1 MRPSGRAHTC
11 VPVSVPGR
19 TPTGTSLCHAAQRC
33 PGAMASGS
41 EPSPSPSLGCMRQPC
56 LLLPAQPQPGG
67 RCDRS
72 WSPGGQQDRVGTP
85 TALAVP
91 AAAPWDQDDTVEL
104 GTGKGTL
111 THPIPGHLVWP
122 REPCVCTAPGSLQPA
137 ELSSDT
143 HACTHT
149 CAHTDT
155 CTHTYVYTHTGTQT
169 CMRTHTHTHTH
180 TGAVLCFPRQD
191 NTQAHTSVHPQPRP
205 CACPA
210 CVCAR
215 GHVWSWCTQRMH
227 TRGPAHPHRACE
239 HSCSC
244 HLHTHTLHTEPGT
257 LRGAFAHVESVQTT
271 THEDRG
277 SALTRLCT

>member
-1 MRPSGRAHTC
+1 
-11 VPVSVPGR
+11 
-19 TPTGTSLCHAAQRC
+19 
-33 PGAMASGS
+33 MASGS

-180 TGAVLCFPRQD
+180 RCCSVFPQAGQHSGAHICASTATALRVPSLRVRTGTRVELVHTAH
-191 NTQAHTSVHPQPRP
+191 AHTGP
-205 CACPA
+205 CSPA
-210 CVCAR
+210 Q
-215 GHVWSWCTQRMH
+215 S
-227 TRGPAHPHRACE
+227 
-239 HSCSC
+239 
-244 HLHTHTLHTEPGT
+244 L
-257 LRGAFAHVESVQTT
+257 
-271 THEDRG
+271 
-277 SALTRLCT
+277 

>member
-19 TPTGTSLCHAAQRC
+19 TPAGTSLCHAAQRC

-41 EPSPSPSLGCMRQPC
+41 EPSLSPSLGCMRQPC

-91 AAAPWDQDDTVEL
+91 SAAPWDQDDTVEL

-169 CMRTHTHTHTH
+169 CMRTHTHTHTQVLFCVSPGRTTLRRTHLCIHSHGPARAQPACAHGDTCGAAAHSACTHGALLTRTEPVSTAAPVTCTH
-180 TGAVLCFPRQD
+180 TPCTQS
-191 NTQAHTSVHPQPRP
+191 QAHSEV
-205 CACPA
+205 
-210 CVCAR
+210 
-215 GHVWSWCTQRMH
+215 
-227 TRGPAHPHRACE
+227 
-239 HSCSC
+239 
-244 HLHTHTLHTEPGT
+244 HLHTWNPCRQPHMRTEALH
-257 LRGAFAHVESVQTT
+257 
-271 THEDRG
+271 
-277 SALTRLCT
+277 